1 MSKVQTSPLQNT
13 ASSAEESDE
22 NALLRENIAA
32 LVLIKNENIAQF
44 SQEKMNIT
52 SALIEQKWHN
62 RHQVYPYRVKEE
74 IYGTVLNEIMTH
86 KPQFKNEILA
96 KLEAVYQT
104 LRNEESQTL
113 SRTRALV
120 ENSYK
125 TPHL

>member
-1 MSKVQTSPLQNT
+1 MSEVQLSPLQNT
-13 ASSAEESDE
+13 VSSAEESDE

-86 KPQFKNEILA
+86 KPHLKNEILA
-96 KLEAVYQT
+96 RLEAVYQT

>member
-1 MSKVQTSPLQNT
+1 MSEVQTSTLQNT
-13 ASSAEESDE
+13 VSSAEESDE

-96 KLEAVYQT
+96 RLEAVYQT

-113 SRTRALV
+113 SRTRGLV

>member
-1 MSKVQTSPLQNT
+1 
-13 ASSAEESDE
+13 
-22 NALLRENIAA
+22 
-32 LVLIKNENIAQF
+32 
-44 SQEKMNIT
+44 MNIT

-86 KPQFKNEILA
+86 KPHLKNEILA
-96 KLEAVYQT
+96 RLEAVYQT

-120 ENSYK
+120 ENGYK

>member
-1 MSKVQTSPLQNT
+1 MSEVQLSPLQNT
-13 ASSAEESDE
+13 VSSAEESDE

-74 IYGTVLNEIMTH
+74 IYGTVLNEIMTR
-86 KPQFKNEILA
+86 KPHLKNEILA
-96 KLEAVYQT
+96 RLEAVYQT

-120 ENSYK
+120 ENGYK